1 MPGHIPISGLF
12 NQKLADLAQEM
23 VSWEIKPRLDE
34 ETENNI
40 RNNIVEFS
48 HTTNAENF
56 CMAGVDG
63 SGDYP
68 SLSYADS
75 FVYVATA
82 SGTVYRTDTLHGLAE
97 LECLS
102 GPNLE
107 LIWLP
112 EGSKKATNQWLK
124 AFESLSGI
132 PVNQVIEESDYRQLR
147 SLAGGGSMT
156 VDEIIKDL
164 ILPPASDTANCG
176 IQLRT
181 MAEWGAALRIIES
194 KHSCRYLIMD
204 TTMSLP
210 FVKNKSGSLFFE
222 HLKRLCCVK
231 GRERGVGVYTLSKSH
246 SLPSLELIDLDSDET
261 GSAPKDKPVHPN
273 DLLATVYFTL
283 GINSEMEVLNHLGQ
297 PRELVKGHPVLDLW
311 S

>member
-48 HTTNAENF
+48 HTTSAENF

-82 SGTVYRTDTLHGLAE
+82 SGTVYRTDNLHGLVE

-112 EGSKKATNQWLK
+112 EGSKKATDQWLK
-124 AFESLSGI
+124 AFESLSGSEQVLVF
-132 PVNQVIEESDYRQLR
+132 VNQGTGDASGSIVMNNIFNKEAINMTIENTVNGIQEEIKRLELEIHTPLNIDLTCGSTLGMI
-147 SLAGGGSMT
+147 GGGLAAYA
-156 VDEIIKDL
+156 L
-164 ILPPASDTANCG
+164 I
-176 IQLRT
+176 
-181 MAEWGAALRIIES
+181 
-194 KHSCRYLIMD
+194 
-204 TTMSLP
+204 
-210 FVKNKSGSLFFE
+210 
-222 HLKRLCCVK
+222 
-231 GRERGVGVYTLSKSH
+231 
-246 SLPSLELIDLDSDET
+246 ET
-261 GSAPKDKPVHPN
+261 GMTDDLVGMGIGGVIAAVGTFWGPVRDSIN
-273 DLLATVYFTL
+273 RYRVGKLEKQLEDLPGYKNQS
-283 GINSEMEVLNHLGQ
+283 I
-297 PRELVKGHPVLDLW
+297 
-311 S
+311 

>member
-48 HTTNAENF
+48 HTTNAEDF

-82 SGTVYRTDTLHGLAE
+82 SGTVYRTDALHGLVE

-112 EGSKKATNQWLK
+112 EGSKKATDQWLK

-132 PVNQVIEESDYRQLR
+132 TVNEVIEESDYRQLR
-147 SLAGGGSMT
+147 SLAGGGTMT

-164 ILPPASDTANCG
+164 SIMHEVKGIATIGSIVLVIL
-176 IQLRT
+176 
-181 MAEWGAALRIIES
+181 ALRKI
-194 KHSCRYLIMD
+194 R
-204 TTMSLP
+204 
-210 FVKNKSGSLFFE
+210 
-222 HLKRLCCVK
+222 K
-231 GRERGVGVYTLSKSH
+231 G
-246 SLPSLELIDLDSDET
+246 
-261 GSAPKDKPVHPN
+261 
-273 DLLATVYFTL
+273 
-283 GINSEMEVLNHLGQ
+283 
-297 PRELVKGHPVLDLW
+297 
-311 S
+311 